1 MRMSSW
7 TPDVIRF
14 MEDASSHTP
23 YFDEIAAA
31 VLRHAGSTARVCD
44 AGCGMGQLAFALAPH
59 AGRVDAV
66 DRSPR
71 AIAYVRAQAEARGLR
86 TVRPRRADVASLR
99 PAEPYDLMVFSLSAS
114 LEDARAAA
122 RCRCRGTLVVINKM
136 HGAPPEAVRAPPA
149 RARPRAQPA
158 RLARARRPLRRRSA
172 RPRVRPA
179 LPLARGRGRLL
190 HPLPHARL
198 SRGPRAR
205 RPRPPARRDGRRA
218 LPVLPA
224 RAPSPRPR
232 RPRPGRRARRA
243 LPRRAHGA
251 RRALRQAGIIGAAGR
266 RRPFAAGR

>member
-114 LEDARAAA
+114 LEDAWAAA
-122 RCRCRGTLVVINKM
+122 RGRCRGTLVVINKM
-136 HGAPPEAVRAPPA
+136 HGAPPDPD
-149 RARPRAQPA
+149 
-158 RLARARRPLRRRSA
+158 
-172 RPRVRPA
+172 
-179 LPLARGRGRLL
+179 
-190 HPLPHARL
+190 
-198 SRGPRAR
+198 AR
-205 RPRPPARRDGRRA
+205 RPRVHGLERSLRGLRALGIPCAGEALDLEFGQPFRSLEDAAAYARATSPPAPRAPTSPGCSTRRA
-218 LPVLPA
+218 TSASRITCPCAAASPSSPSTWA
-224 RAPSPRPR
+224 PSAPSPPAPR
-232 RPRPGRRARRA
+232 SRRE
-243 LPRRAHGA
+243 
-251 RRALRQAGIIGAAGR
+251 AGVIGAAGR